1 MSEAKS
7 FSIDATIESFV
18 YEKASDSWRI
28 SFSRSIVVSVDSVWR
43 LLMNQK
49 TLAVST
55 NHDQWFGLTSP
66 LNLTQEVI
74 NRLKSERL
82 KRIEIMRETGDLH
95 LTFTGDYV
103 MEVLITSVNYECY
116 ELLINGERHIATGGG
131 V

>member
-1 MSEAKS
+1 
-7 FSIDATIESFV
+7 
-18 YEKASDSWRI
+18 
-28 SFSRSIVVSVDSVWR
+28 
-43 LLMNQK
+43 MNQK